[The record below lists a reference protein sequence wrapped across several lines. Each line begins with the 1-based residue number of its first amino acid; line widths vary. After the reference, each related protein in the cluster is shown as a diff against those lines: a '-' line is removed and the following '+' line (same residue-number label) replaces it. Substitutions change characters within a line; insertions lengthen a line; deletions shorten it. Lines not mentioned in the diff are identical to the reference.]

1 MPTISTKWENVGDK
15 EYREALKQM
24 QAGMNVTRSEAKLL
38 SAQFADNEE
47 TLEAVTKKNEILDR
61 TGAELT
67 EQLELQEARL
77 QALGKAYG
85 AADERTLRMQK
96 TVNETRAA
104 LVKTEKELKNNEEQL
119 QEFGKRAEET
129 GNETIGLGDAINN
142 LSGKFGID
150 LPDGIKESLNGFAE
164 INTKTAATVAAVAA
178 VTAAV
183 VKLEKELISLA
194 VDQAEWA
201 KEVDN
206 SSAQLN
212 MSTETYQQLDH
223 VMKSVGFSMDQAKGD
238 ISALAEKAQDAAA
251 GSGEAAEMFD
261 ALGVSVTNVDGT
273 MKSQTQLFAEVYS
286 ALAQMSDITERN
298 AIASKLLST
307 TGEEAVIPMLEKY
320 GAALGSV
327 AAAAPIVSDEDVQK
341 LSSLSAELG
350 AFESTVNAAKSTIAA
365 EFAPSLEQAL
375 QVVGDLATEFAEFAT
390 ETGLVEM
397 LGKVL
402 EVAANLL
409 QVLEPLV
416 EILGILKPAFEAI
429 NGVLSMIA
437 DAVNIAAN
445 AVGVLVDALEYLFSF
460 GNKPFDTSHIENIAN
475 VVNGTNSSTMRWAM
489 GNVGHNAGGTDNWRG
504 GLTWVGESG
513 PELVNLPKGSQVF
526 NHQASLGMSGDVFNI
541 TIEARHIQELQNIV
555 DIANNYRRSMRM
567 GYGG

>member
-61 TGAELT
+61 TVAELT

-119 QEFGKRAEET
+119 QKFGKRAEET
-129 GNETIGLGDAINN
+129 GNETIELGDAINN

-150 LPDGIKESLNGFAE
+150 LPDGIKESLNGFGE

-201 KEVDN
+201 KEVEN
-206 SSAQLN
+206 SSSQLN

-261 ALGVSVTNVDGT
+261 KLGVSVINVDGT

-286 ALAQMSDITERN
+286 ALAQMSDVTERN

-327 AAAAPIVSDEDVQK
+327 ASSAPIVSEEDIQK
-341 LSSLSAELG
+341 LNSLGAELG
-350 AFESTVNAAKSTIAA
+350 VFEGAVNAAKSTIAA

-375 QVVGDLATEFAEFAT
+375 QVVGDLAKEFAEFAT

-445 AVGVLVDALEYLFSF
+445 AVGVLADALEYLFSF

-526 NHQASLGMSGDVFNI
+526 NHQASLGMNGDVFNI
-541 TIEARHIQELQNIV
+541 TIEARHIQELQNII